1 MIYTDKY
8 VLIAPMKCAS
18 NSVQNYFTESLGWS
32 FHPFLGHSPYI
43 PENLKDREV
52 IMLIRNPYVRLISLW
67 QYSSRTDPNF
77 KDNPLDFKGFTLYYI
92 KLRSKFEHFN
102 FHAYVPLEAK
112 HFASNVRCAFKTL
125 KEYKSICNPKNLIRS
140 ESLEEDFKNIG
151 IEVDL
156 PVLNSSSKNSEQLL
170 NLYTPEI
177 LNQCY
182 FLKEDALE
190 FGYDVL

>member
-18 NSVQNYFTESLGWS
+18 VSVESYLRESLGWNL
-32 FHPFLGHSPYI
+32 HPFLGHSPYI

-52 IMLIRNPYVRLISLW
+52 IMLIRNPYVRLISSW
-67 QYSSRTDPNF
+67 QYSSTIVPKFVANPPDF
-77 KDNPLDFKGFTLYYI
+77 KDFILEYV
-92 KLRSKFEHFN
+92 KLRAKFEHFN

-112 HFASNVRCAFKTL
+112 HFASNVRYSFKTL
-125 KEYKSICNPKNLIRS
+125 KEYKSICNPKNLIRV
-140 ESLEEDFKNIG
+140 ESLKEDFKNIG

-156 PVLNSSSKNSEQLL
+156 PVLNNSSENSEKLL

-177 LNQCY
+177 LNQCH

-190 FGYDVL
+190 FDYDVL